1 LYEEE
6 KVIPVLLINSPF
18 RVYEITVKYF
28 YIVYSTFFITKTK
41 TTMKHLIRNTAFALL
56 LGSTVASC
64 KKSASNE
71 TTAAVLSQD
80 EKTLIVAA
88 GFNGN
93 WAEKTADGSY
103 LIEGDILLSAAQ
115 LNEMAGTKPDHE
127 FIIANEEHYR
137 TTRIVSTPS
146 TGQRIITV
154 RLGSGFPS
162 YYSTGLDQA
171 LARYNNLNL
180 KIRFQRVTSGGN
192 IVITGANLGT
202 TSTGGCILGQASGF
216 PTASGNPSSGFTLS
230 TSSCAT
236 SYLSTA
242 NKADEVI
249 AHEIGHCIG
258 FRHTDYMNRSSC
270 GQNANE
276 GSAGVGAVHIPGTP
290 TTVTGSYNSWMMA
303 CTNNNPAFSASDGTA
318 LNYVY

>member
-1 LYEEE
+1 M
-6 KVIPVLLINSPF
+6 KKI
-18 RVYEITVKYF
+18 F
-28 YIVYSTFFITKTK
+28 YSAS
-41 TTMKHLIRNTAFALL
+41 LALL
-56 LGSTVASC
+56 LAGSIVSC
-64 KKSASNE
+64 KKAPI
-71 TTAAVLSQD
+71 D
-80 EKTLIVAA
+80 EVNANALTQGEKDLIVAA

-103 LIEGDILLSAAQ
+103 LIEGDILLTAAQ
-115 LNEMAGTKPDHE
+115 LNELSGLTAHE
-127 FIIANEEHYR
+127 LVVANEEHYR
-137 TTRIVSTPS
+137 TTRVVSLPS
-146 TGQRIITV
+146 SGQRIITV

-180 KIRFQRVTSGGN
+180 RIRFQRVTSGGN

-202 TSTGGCILGQASGF
+202 SGGGCILGQASGF

-236 SYLSTA
+236 AYLNTA

-270 GQNANE
+270 GQNSNE
-276 GSAGVGAVHIPGTP
+276 GSAGVGAVWIPGTP
-290 TTVTGSYNSWMMA
+290 TTVTGTYNSWMMA
-303 CTNNNPAFSASDGTA
+303 CTNGNPAFSSADGTA

>member
-1 LYEEE
+1 M
-6 KVIPVLLINSPF
+6 
-18 RVYEITVKYF
+18 
-28 YIVYSTFFITKTK
+28 TK
-41 TTMKHLIRNTAFALL
+41 LIRNTALALL
-56 LGSTVASC
+56 LGGSIVSC
-64 KKSASNE
+64 KK
-71 TTAAVLSQD
+71 TANTEADANALSQD
-80 EKTLIVAA
+80 ERAMIVAA

-93 WAEKTADGSY
+93 WAEKTAEGSF
-103 LIEGDILLSAAQ
+103 LIEGDMLFTAAELTELS
-115 LNEMAGTKPDHE
+115 GTASAHE
-127 FIIANEEHYR
+127 LVVANEEHYR
-137 TTRIVSTPS
+137 TTRVVSTPA

-192 IVITGANLGT
+192 IVISGANLGT
-202 TSTGGCILGQASGF
+202 SGGGCILGQASGF

-236 SYLSTA
+236 TYLNTA
-242 NKADEVI
+242 NKADEVM

-270 GQNANE
+270 GQNSNE
-276 GSAGVGAVHIPGTP
+276 GSAGVGAVWIPGTP

-303 CTNNNPAFSASDGTA
+303 CTNSNPAFSASDGTA

>member
-1 LYEEE
+1 M
-6 KVIPVLLINSPF
+6 KKI
-18 RVYEITVKYF
+18 F
-28 YIVYSTFFITKTK
+28 YSAS
-41 TTMKHLIRNTAFALL
+41 LALL
-56 LGSTVASC
+56 LTGSIASC
-64 KKSASNE
+64 KKAP
-71 TTAAVLSQD
+71 VD
-80 EKTLIVAA
+80 EVNANALTKGEKDLIVAA

-93 WAEKTADGSY
+93 WAERTADGSY
-103 LIEGDILLSAAQ
+103 LIEGDILLTTAQ
-115 LNEMAGTKPDHE
+115 LNELVGVNPNE
-127 FIIANEEHYR
+127 LVVANEEHYR
-137 TTRIVSTPS
+137 TTNVVSLPS
-146 TGQRIITV
+146 SGQRIITV

-180 KIRFQRVTSGGN
+180 RIFFQRVTSGGN
-192 IVITGANLGT
+192 IVISGANLGT
-202 TSTGGCILGQASGF
+202 SGGGCILGQASGF

-236 SYLSTA
+236 TYLNTA
-242 NKADEVI
+242 NKADEVM

-270 GQNANE
+270 GQNSNE
-276 GSAGVGAVHIPGTP
+276 GSAGVGAIWIPGTP

-303 CTNNNPAFSASDGTA
+303 CTNGNPAFSSADGTA

>member
-1 LYEEE
+1 M
-6 KVIPVLLINSPF
+6 
-18 RVYEITVKYF
+18 
-28 YIVYSTFFITKTK
+28 TK
-41 TTMKHLIRNTAFALL
+41 LIRNTALALL
-56 LGSTVASC
+56 LGSTFVSC
-64 KKSASNE
+64 KKATDAEATTGALSA
-71 TTAAVLSQD
+71 D
-80 EKTLIVAA
+80 ERAMIVAA

-93 WAEKTADGSY
+93 WAEKNADGNY
-103 LIEGDILLSAAQ
+103 LIEGDILLSPAQ
-115 LNEMAGTKPDHE
+115 LAEMNGLAPAHE
-127 FIIANEEHYR
+127 LIVANEEHYR
-137 TTRIVSTPS
+137 TTNVVSTPAS
-146 TGQRIITV
+146 GQRIITV

-192 IVITGANLGT
+192 IVISGANLGT
-202 TSTGGCILGQASGF
+202 SGGGCILGQASGF
-216 PTASGNPSSGFTLS
+216 PTSSGNPSKGFTLS

-236 SYLSTA
+236 SYLNTA
-242 NKADEVI
+242 NKADEVM

-270 GQNANE
+270 GQNSNE
-276 GSAGVGAVHIPGTP
+276 GSAGVGAINIPGTP

-303 CTNNNPAFSASDGTA
+303 CTNNSPTFSSTDGVA

>member
-1 LYEEE
+1 
-6 KVIPVLLINSPF
+6 
-18 RVYEITVKYF
+18 
-28 YIVYSTFFITKTK
+28 
-41 TTMKHLIRNTAFALL
+41 MKKLIRTTGFAILL
-56 LGSTVASC
+56 AATFVSC
-64 KKSASNE
+64 KKVSNNVDADASA
-71 TTAAVLSQD
+71 LSQQ
-80 EKTLIVAA
+80 EREMVVGA
-88 GFNGN
+88 GFNSN
-93 WAEKTADGSY
+93 WAEKTAEGNF

-115 LNEMAGTKPDHE
+115 LQEMSGTGPMHE
-127 FIIANEEHYR
+127 LIYANEEHYR
-137 TTRIVSTPS
+137 TTNVVSTPT

-162 YYSTGLDQA
+162 YFSTGLDQA

-180 KIRFQRVTSGGN
+180 KIRFQRVTTGGN

-216 PTASGNPSSGFTLS
+216 PTASGNPSGGFTLS

-242 NKADEVI
+242 NKADEVM

-270 GQNANE
+270 GQNSNE
-276 GSAGVGAVHIPGTP
+276 GSAGIGAVHIPGTP

-303 CTNNNPAFSASDGTA
+303 CTNSNPAFSTADGTA

>member
-1 LYEEE
+1 M
-6 KVIPVLLINSPF
+6 KRI
-18 RVYEITVKYF
+18 F
-28 YIVYSTFFITKTK
+28 YSAS
-41 TTMKHLIRNTAFALL
+41 LALL
-56 LGSTVASC
+56 LTGSIISC
-64 KKSASNE
+64 KKAPADDVNANAL
-71 TTAAVLSQD
+71 TQD
-80 EKTLIVAA
+80 EKNLVVAA

-103 LIEGDILLSAAQ
+103 LIEGDILLTTAQ
-115 LNEMAGTKPDHE
+115 LNELVGVMPHE
-127 FIIANEEHYR
+127 LVVANEEHFR
-137 TTRIVSTPS
+137 TTNVVSVPG
-146 TGQRIITV
+146 TGQRTITV

-180 KIRFQRVTSGGN
+180 RIRFQRVTSGGN
-192 IVITGANLGT
+192 IVISGANLGT
-202 TSTGGCILGQASGF
+202 SGGGCILGQASGF

-236 SYLSTA
+236 AYINTA
-242 NKADEVI
+242 NKADEVM

-270 GQNANE
+270 GQNSNE
-276 GSAGVGAVHIPGTP
+276 GSAGVGAIQIPGTP
-290 TTVTGSYNSWMMA
+290 GTVTGTYNSWMMA
-303 CTNNNPAFSASDGTA
+303 CTNNNPAFSAADGTA